1 MGYWACDSQWEKASQ
16 WPDQFTACI
25 YPLTRYGAK
34 ALQGVE
40 GFRLYSWHMNML
52 RLGYLKKTTTHDWIL
67 TKNWKQPHL
76 ELSFIME
83 KICTQHSDF
92 WVFFRLSAFL
102 IPSIGGRIWW
112 SLHPTPCRI
121 WRTAREALL
130 LRVNQNKCL
139 TDCSDLLQHERIFH
153 QRPSPKD
160 CHPGSLDVLELAVWY
175 LLQPISNHL
184 QTVFIIHCMSQLKL
198 VVSGPLNAGSSTHYY
213 WYQAP

>member
-52 RLGYLKKTTTHDWIL
+52 RLGYLKKTTTHDWVL

-92 WVFFRLSAFL
+92 ECSLGCQPSWFL
-102 IPSIGGRIWW
+102 ALEGEFGGPSIQ
-112 SLHPTPCRI
+112 LH
-121 WRTAREALL
+121 AGFGE
-130 LRVNQNKCL
+130 
-139 TDCSDLLQHERIFH
+139 LQGKPYSWE
-153 QRPSPKD
+153 STKTN
-160 CHPGSLDVLELAVWY
+160 AW
-175 LLQPISNHL
+175 
-184 QTVFIIHCMSQLKL
+184 QTVLTSYSMKGYSIKDQVQKIVTQVHWMFWSWQCDTFCSPFQITYKRCS
-198 VVSGPLNAGSSTHYY
+198 
-213 WYQAP
+213 